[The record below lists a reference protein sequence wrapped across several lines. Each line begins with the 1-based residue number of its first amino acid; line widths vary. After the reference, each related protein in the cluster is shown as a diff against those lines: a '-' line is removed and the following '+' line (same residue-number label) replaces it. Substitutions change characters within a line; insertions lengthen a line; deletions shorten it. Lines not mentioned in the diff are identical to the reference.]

1 MGTKHHPV
9 QMFSD
14 GMDEK
19 TLKTIPGAADL
30 QCRNDNNVKISQ
42 LLLQNPHLSLWMLAD
57 KVNIGK
63 DTVRK
68 IVVEDLRKWK
78 ICSRSVQYSLTP
90 AQ

>member
-1 MGTKHHPV
+1 
-9 QMFSD
+9 
-14 GMDEK
+14 
-19 TLKTIPGAADL
+19 
-30 QCRNDNNVKISQ
+30 
-42 LLLQNPHLSLWMLAD
+42 MLAD